1 MNPEELQQMMQR
13 AQEMQSRMGELQQQL
28 GTRRFEAS
36 AGGGMVQA
44 TVSGALR
51 VLSIE
56 IEPSLIAGDDRAMI
70 QDLVAAAVNAA
81 LAKAQ
86 EGVAEELS
94 RVQQSMLA
102 NLPGMPGAGGGGG
115 GA

>member
-1 MNPEELQQMMQR
+1 VNPNELQEMMQR
-13 AQEMQSRMGELQQQL
+13 AQEMQSKVGELQAEL
-28 GTRRFEAS
+28 ATRRFEAS

-56 IEPSLIAGDDRAMI
+56 IEPSLVTGDDRAMI
-70 QDLVAAAVNAA
+70 QDLTAAAVNAA
-81 LAKAQ
+81 LTKAQ
-86 EGVAEELS
+86 QAVTEEMGRMQS
-94 RVQQSMLA
+94 SMLA
-102 NLPGMPGAGGGGG
+102 GLPGMPGS

>member
-1 MNPEELQQMMQR
+1 MQEMLKR
-13 AQEMQSRMGELQQQL
+13 AEQMQSRMGDMQKELAA
-28 GTRRFEAS
+28 RSFEAS
-36 AGGGMVQA
+36 SGGGMVEA

-51 VLSIE
+51 VVSIK
-56 IEPSLIAGDDRAMI
+56 IEKALLAGEDQAML

-86 EGVAEELS
+86 ESVGQELA

-102 NLPGMPGAGGGGG
+102 GLGS
-115 GA
+115 